1 MDGDVDK
8 ARRSALPRNM
18 NTWLCYWMDAI
29 MPIAISPPSRSR
41 LEFGPANASQHD
53 KRRSL
58 PSLKGKGNLV
68 AMNAPGDTS
77 MMQRVRVICLGLL
90 TSLAIAGFA
99 GQAAAAPAE
108 RFVVT
113 SLKAVRP
120 NIVNMVS
127 ALQQKNLARAK
138 AAYQAYDSAWNGIEV
153 YINTR
158 NKDVYN
164 LLELD
169 LQARISKGL
178 TAPMPDF
185 ATLTTDAQTLLA
197 KYDDAVKM
205 VAGSPPLNALYD
217 DIARLR
223 IVRAPLREVV
233 PDLKDGK
240 VAEARKSYE
249 AFDSKW
255 DSIEDLIKARSE
267 DAYVAIEKGMIQLEQ
282 ALMPD
287 KPDVA
292 QVTALVTTVNTQ
304 YNAALAEVTKEARA
318 AK

>member
-1 MDGDVDK
+1 
-8 ARRSALPRNM
+8 
-18 NTWLCYWMDAI
+18 
-29 MPIAISPPSRSR
+29 
-41 LEFGPANASQHD
+41 
-53 KRRSL
+53 
-58 PSLKGKGNLV
+58 
-68 AMNAPGDTS
+68 
-77 MMQRVRVICLGLL
+77 MMQRVRVICFGLL

-108 RFVVT
+108 RFEVT

-120 NIVNMVS
+120 NIVNMVT

-178 TAPMPDF
+178 AAPTPDF
-185 ATLTTDAQTLLA
+185 ATLTADAQTLLA

-233 PDLKDGK
+233 PDLKEGK

>member
-1 MDGDVDK
+1 LNF
-8 ARRSALPRNM
+8 R
-18 NTWLCYWMDAI
+18 
-29 MPIAISPPSRSR
+29 
-41 LEFGPANASQHD
+41 PANASQHD
-53 KRRSL
+53 KRRGL

-68 AMNAPGDTS
+68 AMKDRGDTS
-77 MMQRVRVICLGLL
+77 MMQRVRVICFGLL
-90 TSLAIAGFA
+90 TSLAIA

-108 RFVVT
+108 RFEVT
-113 SLKAVRP
+113 SLKSVRP

>member
-1 MDGDVDK
+1 
-8 ARRSALPRNM
+8 
-18 NTWLCYWMDAI
+18 
-29 MPIAISPPSRSR
+29 
-41 LEFGPANASQHD
+41 
-53 KRRSL
+53 
-58 PSLKGKGNLV
+58 
-68 AMNAPGDTS
+68 
-77 MMQRVRVICLGLL
+77 MMQRVRVICFGLL
-90 TSLAIAGFA
+90 TTLAIAGYS
-99 GQAAAAPAE
+99 GQAAAAAAPAE
-108 RFVVT
+108 RFEVT

-120 NIVNMVS
+120 TIVNMVT

-233 PDLKDGK
+233 PDLKEGK